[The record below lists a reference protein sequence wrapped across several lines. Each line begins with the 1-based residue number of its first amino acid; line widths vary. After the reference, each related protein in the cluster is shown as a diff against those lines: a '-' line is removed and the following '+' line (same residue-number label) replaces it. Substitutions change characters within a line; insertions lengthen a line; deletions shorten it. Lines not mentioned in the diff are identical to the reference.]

1 MRISDLV
8 YYDWYYMWLMPF
20 LVSILCVFTNRLLG
34 REEDKCPTWQD
45 KCKMIFI
52 YCMCI
57 FMNLFQF
64 VFFHIH
70 HQQLLLLILFVK
82 SLYIFIWLL
91 MLSNECWLMHHWG
104 ISK

>member
-57 FMNLFQF
+57 FMNM
-64 VFFHIH
+64 FF
-70 HQQLLLLILFVK
+70 IL
-82 SLYIFIWLL
+82 LL